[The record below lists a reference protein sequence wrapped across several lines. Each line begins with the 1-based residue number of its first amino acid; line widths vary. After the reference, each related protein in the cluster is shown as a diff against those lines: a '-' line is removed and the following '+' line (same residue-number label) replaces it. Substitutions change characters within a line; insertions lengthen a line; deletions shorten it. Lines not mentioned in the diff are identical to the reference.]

1 MTTGTVQA
9 IEQAALTTAEQLLP
23 VLIQGITAG
32 AAATTPAGVL
42 IAMVAEIVPPLIQS
56 FGANSSQIN
65 ELMSALV
72 VQINAGQKVIDQA
85 AAARGIP
92 VESVAAPQGANVVT
106 GPTAQAVA

>member
-1 MTTGTVQA
+1 MTSTATT

-23 VLIQGITAG
+23 VLVAALQAGATAG
-32 AAATTPAGVL
+32 APGPAL
-42 IAMVAEIVPPLIQS
+42 IAMAAEVIPPLIQS

-92 VESVAAPQGANVVT
+92 AEPSAPAA
-106 GPTAQAVA
+106 